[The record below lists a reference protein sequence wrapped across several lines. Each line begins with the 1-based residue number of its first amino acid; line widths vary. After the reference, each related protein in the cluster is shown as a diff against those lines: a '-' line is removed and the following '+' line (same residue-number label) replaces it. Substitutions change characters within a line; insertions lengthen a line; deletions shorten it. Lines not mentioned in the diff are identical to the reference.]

1 MTLREL
7 GWPTFLVLCATLALV
22 ILWVVSGGLLEAALS
37 GWMVAV
43 AGIGCLVLALV
54 QTRRWWLLV
63 FLPILAIP
71 LIFVGMLLYE
81 CGRGNCL

>member
-7 GWPTFLVLCATLALV
+7 GWPTFLVLCATLSLV
-22 ILWVVSGGLLEAALS
+22 ILWVASEGLLEVAVT
-37 GWMVAV
+37 GWMVAL

-54 QTRRWWLLV
+54 QTRRWWLL
-63 FLPILAIP
+63 LSSPILATP
-71 LIFVGMLLYE
+71 LILIGMLAYE